1 MNSGADGARDA
12 LARIYR
18 TGTAREPAQALRL
31 RCTCRASERSQK
43 TVLRNATDD
52 GRPALSRP
60 RKFPTIVCVRST
72 CVSAKAGVHQNDI
85 RQDCIPYR
93 GVGFK
98 TTLCERQND
107 REKSLEAP
115 HRLIR
120 LRPGEA
126 SVLRPPHQPQRVHH
140 PSTMPHDARDTRRRP
155 RGAPHS
161 VLPTAPAAR
170 R

>member
-1 MNSGADGARDA
+1 MMIPIFPMSDKLRRSSMLPGTTSMSI
-12 LARIYR
+12 L
-18 TGTAREPAQALRL
+18 TGTPR
-31 RCTCRASERSQK
+31 T
-43 TVLRNATDD
+43 TVD
-52 GRPALSRP
+52 ALSRP

-140 PSTMPHDARDTRRRP
+140 PSTMPPSCILLEFHHP
-155 RGAPHS
+155 SIIHP
-161 VLPTAPAAR
+161 
-170 R
+170 

>member
-1 MNSGADGARDA
+1 MARA
-12 LARIYR
+12 TPSRAF
-18 TGTAREPAQALRL
+18 TAPVP
-31 RCTCRASERSQK
+31 RASRLKLYDYGVRVAHRSGHRKQSSGTPRT
-43 TVLRNATDD
+43 TVD
-52 GRPALSRP
+52 ALSRP